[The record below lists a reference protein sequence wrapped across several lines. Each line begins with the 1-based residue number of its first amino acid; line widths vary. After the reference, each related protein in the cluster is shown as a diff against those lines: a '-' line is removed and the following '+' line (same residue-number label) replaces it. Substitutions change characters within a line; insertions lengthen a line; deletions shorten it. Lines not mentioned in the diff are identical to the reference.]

1 MKIFIT
7 GGTGFI
13 GAALCKA
20 LIAEGHQLTVLSRQS
35 RTDTQ
40 AVRFVKNFA
49 NLDGIDAVI
58 NLAGEPIF
66 DKRWT
71 ALQKQELLNSRVAL
85 TQKIATLIRQ
95 SDHPPHVLISGS
107 ATGYYGDL
115 PQVAKKADELTACGT
130 AFPAQLCQQ
139 WENAAFSAQSERT
152 RVCVIRTGLVLN
164 EQGGALKQMLPLY
177 RLGLGGKL
185 GSGQQHWAWIS
196 LGDHIRATLFLLNH
210 SNSRGA
216 YNLVSPEPAQNG
228 QFNQVLAKSV
238 NRPAFF
244 KVPAFV
250 LKLAL
255 GERSQLLLDNQPL
268 VPARLLSEG
277 FEFHYQTIQSYFS
290 KKNNKAL

>member
-20 LIAEGHQLTVLSRQS
+20 LVAKGHQLTVLSRQS
-35 RTDTQ
+35 KTDTQ

-71 ALQKQELLNSRVAL
+71 ALQKQKLLNSRVEL
-85 TQKIATLIRQ
+85 TQKIATLIGQ
-95 SDHPPHVLISGS
+95 SAHPPHVLISGS

-139 WENAAFSAQSERT
+139 WESAAFSAQSERT

-196 LGDHIRATLFLLNH
+196 LEDHIRATLFLLNH
-210 SNSRGA
+210 SHSRGA
-216 YNLVSPEPAQNG
+216 YNLVAPEPAQNG
-228 QFNQVLAKSV
+228 QFNQVLAKSL